1 MSRVLLR
8 AVIGVLAAAVMA
20 CEPRDEG
27 GAPPEAETAAVE
39 IPSASAEAPSLP
51 EEALPLIE
59 EPPPDEP
66 SPIDLEPVPGARE
79 IVLEDPEAFEPLPA
93 EDPYPGLED
102 LLRLAPV
109 EEVEP
114 KGPQSVE
121 WAGQQEEEK
130 RQEAARKKARAR
142 LDFSQENLT
151 AGVPMQKER
160 RRTDVGVSVPVGESE
175 RLRIKGGLRV
185 DEREISDDER
195 EAETAPTVG
204 VEVRF

>member
-1 MSRVLLR
+1 MRRFLLR
-8 AVIGVLAAAVMA
+8 VVIGVLAGAAMA
-20 CEPRDEG
+20 CGPREEG
-27 GAPPEAETAAVE
+27 GAPPEAELAVVE
-39 IPSASAEAPSLP
+39 IPSVSTEAPSPP
-51 EEALPLIE
+51 EEALALIE
-59 EPPPDEP
+59 EPPADEP

-79 IVLEDPEAFEPLPA
+79 IVLEDPEAFEPSPA
-93 EDPYPGLED
+93 EDPYPGLDD

-121 WAGQQEEEK
+121 WAGQREEEK
-130 RQEAARKKARAR
+130 REEARKKARAR
-142 LDFSQENLT
+142 IDFSQQNLT
-151 AGVPMQKER
+151 EGVPMQKER

-175 RLRIKGGLRV
+175 RLRLKGGLRV

>member
-1 MSRVLLR
+1 V
-8 AVIGVLAAAVMA
+8 
-20 CEPRDEG
+20 
-27 GAPPEAETAAVE
+27 VE
-39 IPSASAEAPSLP
+39 IPSASTEAPSPP

-59 EPPPDEP
+59 EPPADDEEPPAHEP

-93 EDPYPGLED
+93 EDSYPGLDD

-175 RLRIKGGLRV
+175 RLLAGATALAR
-185 DEREISDDER
+185 RE
-195 EAETAPTVG
+195 PG
-204 VEVRF
+204 

>member
-1 MSRVLLR
+1 V
-8 AVIGVLAAAVMA
+8 
-20 CEPRDEG
+20 
-27 GAPPEAETAAVE
+27 VE
-39 IPSASAEAPSLP
+39 IPSASTEAPSPP

-59 EPPPDEP
+59 EPPADDEEPPAHEP

-79 IVLEDPEAFEPLPA
+79 IVLQDSEAFEPTPA
-93 EDPYPGLED
+93 EDPYPGLDD

-121 WAGQQEEEK
+121 WAGQKEEGK
-130 RQEAARKKARAR
+130 RQEAARKKAARAR
-142 LDFSQENLT
+142 IDFSQENVT
-151 AGVPMQKER
+151 AGIPMQKER